1 MAELSEA
8 MLSKLSTQERK
19 KLNHQLRQTQVKN
32 YLTFIKTERE
42 NNKGSIKRK
51 RKPNKRNT
59 SVKFG
64 DNVLL
69 QDAVENFDDREV
81 QRLLHKGSDVN
92 YVTGNNTSLLHKCV
106 SEDNLTT
113 AELLLSQGA
122 DTNALDDDGWSP
134 LHQACSCELPEMAQ
148 LLLNN
153 GADPTALDVDG
164 FFPSDLA
171 PDGSET
177 QQAVLKHMEKMG
189 VTADQKKELQ
199 LNTPRQMF
207 SDVQLLLTTGSG
219 LSKSSDH
226 GITLLHI
233 ACANGYRK
241 VVRLLLKKYVN
252 VDTQENM
259 GWTSLHVAS
268 RYNQL
273 DIIKLLLKAGADP
286 NLVNIEG
293 NKPSAVTNSNE
304 IRALLMKAE
313 RKQETRMR
321 DSEIG
326 PVEGDDDIYDEIDG
340 PEENG
345 IAGLVR
351 INSKTVKSKH
361 TTLAREDGLSE
372 ARTRLEFLDG
382 ESSSDP
388 QTKPGASGNMS
399 DTQAFSKPEQ
409 KSLDKEEAKPSNEE
423 DDVYEEIYIT
433 KIWRGSDNKLGILP
447 EVSST
452 DNMTDL
458 ADISE
463 STILKEIQ
471 QRYSK
476 NQIYTFIGD
485 VLIAVNPFQEMSCY
499 SKSISAKY
507 HKEREKLPP
516 HVYAVAER
524 AHQCLMRDHNAQ
536 CCVISGESGAGK
548 TETCKF
554 IVQHLSR
561 IAGSDESSL
570 NSKINQGNAVLEAFG
585 NARTVINTNS
595 SRYAKYIELYFNDL
609 GKIMGAKLSEYLL
622 EKSRVVFQNEG
633 ECNYHIFYWMFS
645 GLTPEESTFL
655 KLKSITSH
663 RYMRHKGIDPT
674 SLVNSENH
682 EKFLE
687 LKECLK
693 FIGFTQDDL
702 ENILLMLSTVLHLG
716 DITFTTGG
724 MNDMAVIV
732 NPAQVE
738 LVSELLKVSAE
749 ELGSSFVCDYT
760 VTRGEQIRKERT
772 LQQASDCR
780 DALAKSIY
788 SRMFSWIVNGINQ
801 MIQPM
806 VPREDPLLVGI
817 LDIFGFE
824 NFSRNSFEQVCIN
837 LANEQMQNYTNE
849 HIFYKEQQDCLQEG
863 VPLVDFDYKSNQSV
877 LDTFFEKH
885 TGILAILDEESSF
898 PKATDRSLATKLH
911 QGPGKKFRDVYKS
924 PKNMGAVF
932 TVVHYAGAVSYDL
945 LGFLDKNRDTLPN
958 AVTYILKTSESLL
971 IKDLFQSRVTRTGSL
986 APSGRQ
992 QRSRRGTTVKSPF
1005 EFFKKMKGGKTDKKP
1020 RGPMMSVERKG
1031 PATMAYHFK
1040 NSLNDLMT
1048 KIQSAKPQI
1057 IRCIR
1062 PNTTKT
1068 AMLFVPEYALAQL
1081 RYTGIAE
1088 TIKIKKFGYS
1098 MRIRFHDFLL
1108 RYHTLT
1114 VCLLPQHSMIPDLDK
1129 CKHIL
1134 LWCQL
1139 SEAKDKYKIG
1149 KTKLFMCERHCTR
1162 LEEGEVTLR
1171 RRVTI
1176 AQAVVRGF
1184 LARRGFKTLKIQI
1197 QQKQEME
1204 ISTFCHQMALHQD
1217 QLLSWLQIINTED
1230 DKRQQQKL
1238 KTDEVREI
1246 CKSLEELDDLLD
1258 VYDDFNAVRDETEE
1272 VFIDKDLN
1280 DYDFTFPRPEQA
1292 AADDEDDMNGHVQY
1306 RGLPPPPHGDF
1317 ICDSG
1322 NPPPCPRDLYS
1333 QSQIY
1338 DTIPANQGEYGSQRR
1353 NAPAPPR
1360 RSPSTRLSTGSR
1372 QTSSSSSGI
1381 YDDTALYMEDSH
1393 HSPQHQA
1400 QPPHPP
1406 INIPPL
1412 QMSPR
1417 LQKKMAASP
1426 LVSPRS
1432 PNNQNPNKPFSYIV
1446 NLPGSPKTHRR
1457 SSDGKY
1463 YDVPDVSPPGDPTY
1477 EPIGPHP
1484 YTQVDKHKAPSSGQ
1498 YGAPASPGHQSPN
1511 YYSQGQGHPATPA
1524 SPGHQSQG
1532 YFGQGLPASN
1542 GSQYGAP
1549 ASPGHQGHYGQG
1561 QGQYTPQGQH
1571 HGQLPAMQQPSYSPS
1586 HRTASPPP
1594 LPKVGPGSAP
1604 HSPKLQR
1611 QSSLTRKN
1619 EKVASPIMSRQ
1630 QTDPRVTTPDPG
1642 ATHMDSV
1649 PKSES
1654 QRPGHGPPSF
1664 PAPPPPLPVAAR
1676 FVAATLENNRPPSPP
1691 LPPPPPEMISDSSPH
1706 TTPHKVPPPVIP
1718 PSVPKVANPPP
1729 PPPPPIS
1736 KIPGRPQISS
1746 FEIGKKQPKADESH
1760 DQGNRKQPQHTMP
1773 LPGQAVRPNQ
1783 QKQQQLQG
1791 KNLVEELSKVTLRTV
1806 QQQNSP
1812 QQPEPQ
1818 PVVEEPRVKPS
1829 PPKPPEKSKPTPE
1842 KESDPAA
1849 AFLPKLK
1856 STGAKPWEK
1865 GQNVPHPQM
1874 DDDDL
1879 PPPPPP
1885 PMDEDFLPPPP
1896 PPPGVSPN
1904 MELYQ
1909 TGGQQRYKK
1918 DSSPDPERK
1927 PDSGIG
1933 SNSSL
1938 SSMEI
1943 DLDDIDFSQIPGY
1956 TPINASIPNWK
1967 RDMVEKKNR
1976 EKLEEYLNEMRR
1988 RKAEEEKWKNVPEWK
2003 RKLLLEKEKTKREE
2017 DEMKT
2022 SAEQEER
2029 RRKAKEKKK
2038 IRILSDAEILERT
2051 NAKISP
2057 EQPPVTLV
2065 KEVKPIVASP
2075 EKEVK
2080 VVKPSSQSISPDP
2093 PPPPITPVKEKKTSI
2108 VSPDGIQK
2116 EEEQRRKDE
2125 KRQQIAEERMMEED
2139 DASVPAWKREI
2150 MNKRG
2155 GAPRNWGDER
2165 EEANEEMQ
2173 EQ

>member
-1 MAELSEA
+1 MSELSEA
-8 MLSKLSTQERK
+8 MLSKLSTPERQ
-19 KLNHQLRQTQVKN
+19 KLNHQLRQAQVKK
-32 YLTFIKTERE
+32 YLTFIKSERE
-42 NNKGSIKRK
+42 NNKGSIKRQ
-51 RKPNKRNT
+51 RKPNKKKT
-59 SVKFG
+59 CVKFG
-64 DNVLL
+64 DNLLL
-69 QDAVENFDDREV
+69 QDAVQNFDDREV
-81 QRLLHKGSDVN
+81 LRLINKGSDVN
-92 YVTGNNTSLLHKCV
+92 YSTGNNTSLLHKSV

-113 AELLLSQGA
+113 AELLLAHGA
-122 DTNALDDDGWSP
+122 DANALDDDGWSP

-148 LLLNN
+148 LILNN

-177 QQAVLKHMEKMG
+177 QQVVLKHMEKIG
-189 VTADQKKELQ
+189 ITADQKKELQ

-207 SDVQLLLTTGSG
+207 SDVQLLLTTGSV
-219 LSKSSDH
+219 LNAPSDL

-233 ACANGYRK
+233 ACANGFKK

-252 VDTQENM
+252 VDAQENM
-259 GWTSLHVAS
+259 GWTSLHVAA
-268 RYNQL
+268 RYNQM
-273 DIIKLLLKAGADP
+273 DILKLLLKAGADP
-286 NLVNIEG
+286 NLVDVEG
-293 NKPSAVTNSNE
+293 NKASAVTNSTD
-304 IRALLMKAE
+304 IQALLMKAE
-313 RKQETRMR
+313 RKSGAKLR

-326 PVEGDDDIYDEIDG
+326 PLEGDDGIYDQKDG
-340 PEENG
+340 PGKDETG
-345 IAGLVR
+345 VGGLVR
-351 INSKTVKSKH
+351 INSKTVKTKH

-372 ARTRLEFLDG
+372 ARTRLEFLEG
-382 ESSSDP
+382 
-388 QTKPGASGNMS
+388 GIG
-399 DTQAFSKPEQ
+399 SKPAAKQ
-409 KSLDKEEAKPSNEE
+409 GGSGSKPDTKSFNEE
-423 DDVYEEIYIT
+423 EDVYEEIYIT

-447 EVSST
+447 EVTKT
-452 DNMTDL
+452 DNLTEL
-458 ADISE
+458 AEITE
-463 STILKEIQ
+463 SIVLKEIQ
-471 QRYSK
+471 QRFSK
-476 NQIYTFIGD
+476 SQIYTFIGD

-507 HKEREKLPP
+507 HKEREQLPP

-524 AHQCLMRDHNAQ
+524 AHQCLMRDRAAQ

-554 IVQHLSR
+554 LVQHLSR

-585 NARTVINTNS
+585 NAKTVINSNS
-595 SRYAKYIELYFNDL
+595 SRYAKYIELHFNDL
-609 GKIMGAKLSEYLL
+609 GKIMGAKLTEYLL

-645 GLTPEESTFL
+645 GLTPEESHFL
-655 KLKSITSH
+655 KLQSITAH
-663 RYMRHKGIDPT
+663 RYMRHKGIDPD
-674 SLVNSENH
+674 SLVNSENR

-693 FIGFTQDDL
+693 FIGFTQDDM

-724 MNDMAVIV
+724 MNDMAVIT
-732 NPAQVE
+732 NSGQVQ

-772 LQQASDCR
+772 LQQARDCR
-780 DALAKSIY
+780 DALAKAIY

-801 MIQPM
+801 MIQSI

-824 NFSRNSFEQVCIN
+824 NFAKNSFEQVCIN

-863 VPLVDFDYKSNQSV
+863 VPLVDFDYKNNQSV
-877 LDTFFEKH
+877 LDTFFERH

-911 QGPGKKFRDVYKS
+911 QGPGKKYRDVYKS
-924 PKNMGAVF
+924 PKDMGAVF
-932 TVVHYAGAVSYDL
+932 TVVHYAGAVVYSL

-958 AVTYILKTSESLL
+958 AVTYTLKTSESLL

-986 APSGRQ
+986 APSARQ
-992 QRSRRGTTVKSPF
+992 QRSRRVTTNKSPF

-1020 RGPMMSVERKG
+1020 KGAMMSVERKG

-1040 NSLNDLMT
+1040 NSLNDLMA
-1048 KIQSAKPQI
+1048 KIHSAKPQI

-1098 MRIRFHDFLL
+1098 MRIKFHDFLL
-1108 RYHTLT
+1108 RYHTLA
-1114 VCLLPQHSMIPDLDK
+1114 VCLLEQHSMIPDLDK

-1134 LWCQL
+1134 QWCQL

-1149 KTKLFMCERHCTR
+1149 KSRLFMCERHCTR
-1162 LEEGEVTLR
+1162 LEEGEVTLIG
-1171 RRVTI
+1171 RVTL

-1184 LARRGFKTLKIQI
+1184 LARRNFKTRKIQI

-1204 ISTFCHQMALHQD
+1204 VSTFCHQMALHQD
-1217 QLLSWLQIINTED
+1217 QLLAWLQVTNTED
-1230 DKRQQQKL
+1230 DKRLQQKL
-1238 KTDEVREI
+1238 KSDEVQEI
-1246 CKSLEELDDLLD
+1246 CKSLDALDDLLD
-1258 VYDDFNAVRDETEE
+1258 VYDDYVPE
-1272 VFIDKDLN
+1272 VEQEDVFTDKDLD
-1280 DYDFTFPRPEQA
+1280 DYDFVYPRPEQA
-1292 AADDEDDMNGHVQY
+1292 EGDNEDDMNGHVQY

-1353 NAPAPPR
+1353 TVPAPAPPR

-1372 QTSSSSSGI
+1372 TSSSSSGI
-1381 YDDTALYMEDSH
+1381 YDDTALYMDDGH
-1393 HSPQHQA
+1393 HSPQHQP

-1417 LQKKMAASP
+1417 LQKKMVASP

-1432 PNNQNPNKPFSYIV
+1432 PSHQNPNKPFSYIV

-1477 EPIGPHP
+1477 EPIGQPHP
-1484 YTQVDKHKAPSSGQ
+1484 YSLVEKHKATSSGQ
-1498 YGAPASPGHQSPN
+1498 YGAPASPGHQSPSV
-1511 YYSQGQGHPATPA
+1511 YSQGHPATPA

-1532 YFGQGLPASN
+1532 YYGQSQGHPASN
-1542 GSQYGAP
+1542 GGQYGAP
-1549 ASPGHQGHYGQG
+1549 ASPGHQGQGYYGQG
-1561 QGQYTPQGQH
+1561 QGHTHTPQGQH
-1571 HGQLPAMQQPSYSPS
+1571 HGQLPAMQQPQYSPS

-1604 HSPKLQR
+1604 HSPSLQR

-1619 EKVASPIMSRQ
+1619 EKVSSPVMPRKSA
-1630 QTDPRVTTPDPG
+1630 DPRVVTPDPG
-1642 ATHMDSV
+1642 AM
-1649 PKSES
+1649 SES
-1654 QRPGHGPPSF
+1654 QRSGLGPPSF

-1706 TTPHKVPPPVIP
+1706 NTPHKVPPPVVP
-1718 PSVPKVANPPP
+1718 TTVPKVANPPP

-1746 FEIGKKQPKADESH
+1746 FEIGKKQSKGDDSH
-1760 DQGNRKQPQHTMP
+1760 DQGNKKQHTMP
-1773 LPGQAVRPNQ
+1773 LPGQAAVIRPKQ
-1783 QKQQQLQG
+1783 QKQQQLQS

-1806 QQQNSP
+1806 QQTSV

-1818 PVVEEPRVKPS
+1818 PVLEEPRVKPS
-1829 PPKPPEKSKPTPE
+1829 PPKPPEKTNPPSG
-1842 KESDPAA
+1842 KEAEPAA
-1849 AFLPKLK
+1849 VFLPKLK
-1856 STGAKPWEK
+1856 STGAKPWDK
-1865 GQNVPHPQM
+1865 DVPTGQNVPHPQM
-1874 DDDDL
+1874 EDDDL

-1885 PMDEDFLPPPP
+1885 PMDDDFLPPPP
-1896 PPPGVSPN
+1896 PPPGITPN

-1956 TPINASIPNWK
+1956 TPINSSVPNWK
-1967 RDMVEKKNR
+1967 KDMVEKKNR
-1976 EKLEEYLNEMRR
+1976 EKLDEYLNEIRR

-2003 RKLLLEKEKTKREE
+2003 RKLLVEKDKLKREE

-2022 SAEQEER
+2022 TAALREQEER

-2038 IRILSDAEILERT
+2038 VRILSDAEILERT

-2057 EQPPVTLV
+2057 EPPITPV
-2065 KEVKPIVASP
+2065 KEVRPIVASP

-2080 VVKPSSQSISPDP
+2080 VVRPSSNIISPDP
-2093 PPPPITPVKEKKTSI
+2093 PPPPPPVTP
-2108 VSPDGIQK
+2108 QK
-2116 EEEQRRKDE
+2116 EDEQRRKE
-2125 KRQQIAEERMMEED
+2125 ERKQQIEEEKIDEEEL
-2139 DASVPAWKREI
+2139 AALPAWKREI
-2150 MNKRG
+2150 MAKRG
-2155 GAPRNWGDER
+2155 GALRNWGDER
-2165 EEANEEMQ
+2165 EEENEAPQ

>member
-1 MAELSEA
+1 MVELSES
-8 MLSKLSTQERK
+8 MLSKLSTPERQ
-19 KLNHQLRQTQVKN
+19 KLNHQLRQKQVQS
-32 YLTFIKTERE
+32 YLTFIKSERE
-42 NNKGSIKRK
+42 NNKGSIKRP

-59 SVKFG
+59 CVKFG
-64 DNVLL
+64 NNLLL
-69 QDAVENFDDREV
+69 QDAVQNFDDREV
-81 QRLLHKGSDVN
+81 QRLIHKGGDVN
-92 YVTGNNTSLLHKCV
+92 YVTGNSTSLLHKCV
-106 SEDNLTT
+106 SEDNLVT

-122 DTNALDDDGWSP
+122 DSNALDDDGWSP

-171 PDGSET
+171 PEGSET
-177 QQAVLKHMEKMG
+177 QQVVLKHMEKMG

-207 SDVQLLLTTGSG
+207 QDVQLLLSTGSG
-219 LSKSSDH
+219 LNKQSDL

-252 VDTQENM
+252 VDVQENM
-259 GWTSLHVAS
+259 GWTSLHVGA

-273 DIIKLLLKAGADP
+273 DIVKLLLKAGADP
-286 NLVNIEG
+286 NLVDIEG
-293 NKPSAVTNSNE
+293 NKPSAVTSSND
-304 IRALLMKAE
+304 IRTLLMKAE
-313 RKQETRMR
+313 RKKETRMR

-326 PVEGDDDIYDEIDG
+326 PIEGDGDIYDEIDG
-340 PEENG
+340 PDQEG
-345 IAGLVR
+345 IGGLIR
-351 INSKTVKSKH
+351 INSKTVKAKH
-361 TTLAREDGLSE
+361 STLAREDGLSE
-372 ARTRLEFLDG
+372 ARTRMEFLDG

-388 QTKPGASGNMS
+388 PTSQNKPGTASGNRPDQTS
-399 DTQAFSKPEQ
+399 AYNPET
-409 KSLDKEEAKPSNEE
+409 KSSN
-423 DDVYEEIYIT
+423 DDDDGYEEIYIT

-447 EVSST
+447 EVTNT
-452 DNMTDL
+452 DNLTEL

-463 STILKEIQ
+463 STIVKEIQ
-471 QRYSK
+471 QRYWK

-485 VLIAVNPFQEMSCY
+485 VLIAVNPFQEMACY

-524 AHQCLMRDHNAQ
+524 AHQCLMRDRNAQ

-585 NARTVINTNS
+585 NARTVININS

-609 GKIMGAKLSEYLL
+609 GKIMGARLSEYLL

-645 GLTPEESTFL
+645 GLTPEESRFL
-655 KLKSITSH
+655 KLSSITSH
-663 RYMRHKGIDPT
+663 RYMRHKGIDPK
-674 SLVNSENH
+674 SLVHTENR

-687 LKECLK
+687 LKDCLK

-702 ENILLMLSTVLHLG
+702 ENILLLLSTVLHLG

-724 MNDMAVIV
+724 MNDMAIIV
-732 NPAQVE
+732 NPPQVQV
-738 LVSELLKVSAE
+738 VSELLKVSAE

-772 LQQASDCR
+772 PQQASDCR

-824 NFSRNSFEQVCIN
+824 NFAKNSFEQVCIN

-863 VPLVDFDYKSNQSV
+863 VPLVDFDWKSNQSV
-877 LDTFFEKH
+877 MDTFFEKH

-911 QGPGKKFRDVYKS
+911 QGPGKKFRDVYKT
-924 PKNMGAVF
+924 PKDMGVVF

-945 LGFLDKNRDTLPN
+945 QGFLDKNRDTLPN

-986 APSGRQ
+986 APSARQ
-992 QRSRRGTTVKSPF
+992 QRSRRGTTAKSPF

-1020 RGPMMSVERKG
+1020 KGPMMSVERKG

-1040 NSLNDLMT
+1040 NSLNDLMA

-1068 AMLFVPEYALAQL
+1068 PMLFVPEYALAQL

-1114 VCLLPQHSMIPDLDK
+1114 MCLLPQHSMIADLDK

-1134 LWCQL
+1134 LWCHL

-1149 KTKLFMCERHCTR
+1149 KTKLFMCERHCVR

-1171 RRVTI
+1171 RRVTL
-1176 AQAVVRGF
+1176 AQAVVRGY
-1184 LARRGFKTLKIQI
+1184 LARRKFKTLRIQI

-1204 ISTFCHQMALHQD
+1204 ISTFCHQMELHQD
-1217 QLLSWLQIINTED
+1217 QLLSWLHIVNTED
-1230 DKRQQQKL
+1230 DNRQQQKL
-1238 KTDEVREI
+1238 KTNEVKEI
-1246 CKSLEELDDLLD
+1246 CKSLEALDDLLD
-1258 VYDDFNAVRDETEE
+1258 IYDDCAVGSHEAEE

-1280 DYDFTFPRPEQA
+1280 DYDFTFPRPQQVA
-1292 AADDEDDMNGHVQY
+1292 SDDENDMNGHVQY

-1372 QTSSSSSGI
+1372 TSSSSSGI
-1381 YDDTALYMEDSH
+1381 YDDTAMYMDDGH

-1417 LQKKMAASP
+1417 LQKKMAPSP
-1426 LVSPRS
+1426 LATSPRS
-1432 PNNQNPNKPFSYIV
+1432 PNHQNPSKPFTYIV

-1477 EPIGPHP
+1477 EPIGPYP
-1484 YTQVDKHKAPSSGQ
+1484 YTQVDKHKSPSSGQ

-1511 YYSQGQGHPATPA
+1511 YYSQGHPATPA

-1532 YFGQGLPASN
+1532 YYGQGQGLPASN
-1542 GSQYGAP
+1542 GGHYGAP

-1561 QGQYTPQGQH
+1561 QGQYTPQVQH
-1571 HGQLPAMQQPSYSPS
+1571 HGQLPAMQQTSFSPT

-1619 EKVASPIMSRQ
+1619 EKVASPVMPRHQIE
-1630 QTDPRVTTPDPG
+1630 PRVITPEPG

-1649 PKSES
+1649 PKHEG
-1654 QRPGHGPPSF
+1654 QRSGHGPPSF

-1691 LPPPPPEMISDSSPH
+1691 LPPPPPEMMEMSPH

-1718 PSVPKVANPPP
+1718 PSVPKASNQPPP

-1746 FEIGKKQPKADESH
+1746 FEIGKKQSKAEESH
-1760 DQGNRKQPQHTMP
+1760 DQGNRKPPQHGMP
-1773 LPGQAVRPNQ
+1773 LPGQAAVIRPNQ

-1806 QQQNSP
+1806 QNSP

-1818 PVVEEPRVKPS
+1818 PVIEEPPRVKPT
-1829 PPKPPEKSKPTPE
+1829 PPRPPEKSKPTPE
-1842 KESDPAA
+1842 RESDPAA

-1856 STGAKPWEK
+1856 PTGAKPWEK
-1865 GQNVPHPQM
+1865 GQHMPHPQM

-1885 PMDEDFLPPPP
+1885 PLDEDFLPPPP
-1896 PPPGVSPN
+1896 PPPGVTPN
-1904 MELYQ
+1904 LDLYQ
-1909 TGGQQRYKK
+1909 TGGQQRNKK

-2003 RKLLLEKEKTKREE
+2003 RKLLLEKERTKREE

-2022 SAEQEER
+2022 NAEQEER
-2029 RRKAKEKKK
+2029 RRKEKEKKK
-2038 IRILSDAEILERT
+2038 IRILTDEEILERT

-2057 EQPPVTLV
+2057 EKQAPFPLV

-2080 VVKPSSQSISPDP
+2080 VIKPISQNINLDP
-2093 PPPPITPVKEKKTSI
+2093 PPPNTPVKEKKMSPVT
-2108 VSPDGIQK
+2108 PDGTQREDEQK
-2116 EEEQRRKDE
+2116 RKEE
-2125 KRQQIAEERMMEED
+2125 KRQQIAEERMMEEE

-2165 EEANEEMQ
+2165 EEENEGIQQ